1 MEPTEKPLYGNRR
14 RIYLMRHGDV
24 SYFDATGRP
33 FRPDTVPLNDE
44 GRIQAELAGRLLA
57 DVPVDRVLSSDL
69 ARSVQTASLAVAGR
83 DLKVETYRQ
92 LREIQPGRLADIPA
106 ADIEKAFVGAFAAD
120 LTREARFLAGE
131 TLGSLIDR
139 VLAWFQDLLTD
150 RTWKQIL
157 VVAHGGV
164 NRVILGSALGAGLQ
178 AFGAFEQDPGCLNIL
193 DVNDNGRVLI
203 RLVNYSPDNPIKKG
217 LDLSTMERLY
227 DQYRR
232 QGGS

>member
-1 MEPTEKPLYGNRR
+1 M
-14 RIYLMRHGDV
+14 
-24 SYFDATGRP
+24 
-33 FRPDTVPLNDE
+33 
-44 GRIQAELAGRLLA
+44 
-57 DVPVDRVLSSDL
+57 
-69 ARSVQTASLAVAGR
+69 
-83 DLKVETYRQ
+83 KVETYRQ

-193 DVNDNGRVLI
+193 DVNDTGRLLI

-227 DQYRR
+227 HQYRR